1 MTDIAMKASSCHLPP
16 SLSPLPARGEWKRGR
31 GINPRNPLAKISIV
45 RFRSKWRERE
55 RGDGFA
61 DFSFLSGCSYG
72 SSYPAATHRS
82 SLSPVARSTERT
94 KERGAEGEASPD
106 AHPIVRHPSSYLHH
120 RTHLRR
126 DRACLVV
133 NTRDAIYSRSLPLFP
148 SSRKRISSPFLVFR
162 AGEKE
167 TAPEYYAH
175 IYIHLVPKG
184 GTSQSRERTRE
195 RIFYAAVESRGGET
209 NRRKNKRK
217 ERGREG
223 AIRQADGVS
232 VDLG

>member
-55 RGDGFA
+55 RGRVCGFQL
-61 DFSFLSGCSYG
+61 FKRVQLRQQLSGSHA
-72 SSYPAATHRS
+72 SIIT
-82 SLSPVARSTERT
+82 VACCAIDQTNERT
-94 KERGAEGEASPD
+94 RSGERGL

-162 AGEKE
+162 AGEIGEKE

-175 IYIHLVPKG
+175 IYIHLVPKR

>member
-55 RGDGFA
+55 REDGFA

-82 SLSPVARSTERT
+82 SLSPVARSTKRT
-94 KERGAEGEASPD
+94 KERGAEREASPD

-162 AGEKE
+162 AGEIGEKE

-175 IYIHLVPKG
+175 IYIHLVPKRG
-184 GTSQSRERTRE
+184 RLNRERERE
-195 RIFYAAVESRGGET
+195 RGFFMQRWNRGE
-209 NRRKNKRK
+209 RRIGGRIRGRSVA
-217 ERGREG
+217 ERGRFDRLME
-223 AIRQADGVS
+223 
-232 VDLG
+232 

>member
-55 RGDGFA
+55 REDGFA

-94 KERGAEGEASPD
+94 KERGAEREASPD

-162 AGEKE
+162 AGEIGEKE

-175 IYIHLVPKG
+175 IYTSRPETRNVSIERENEREDFLCSG
-184 GTSQSRERTRE
+184 G
-195 RIFYAAVESRGGET
+195 IAG
-209 NRRKNKRK
+209 RRD
-217 ERGREG
+217 E
-223 AIRQADGVS
+223 
-232 VDLG
+232 

>member
-55 RGDGFA
+55 RGRVCGFQL
-61 DFSFLSGCSYG
+61 FKRVQLRQQLSGSHA
-72 SSYPAATHRS
+72 SIIT
-82 SLSPVARSTERT
+82 VACCAIDRTNERT
-94 KERGAEGEASPD
+94 RSGERGL

-175 IYIHLVPKG
+175 IYIHLVPKRG
-184 GTSQSRERTRE
+184 RLNRERERE
-195 RIFYAAVESRGGET
+195 RGFFMQRWNRGEE
-209 NRRKNKRK
+209 RRIGGGIRGRSVA
-217 ERGREG
+217 ERGRFDRLME
-223 AIRQADGVS
+223 
-232 VDLG
+232 